1 MSIVS
6 ERFSSRRVPP
16 CLRCHDWM
24 FKHLSEVH
32 AWNRMGPDDKFVY
45 RVVLNLRT
53 CPYHAESC
61 IESLQRWMQV
71 NFCCCCHTAETTTV
85 YLTSTEVDV
94 ARKSSGAGLYTGA
107 PATTCDA
114 NTHFATYRF
123 GKRNG
128 DPVSLAALDHLFG
141 WLCAA
146 ISCGRVPANAEGMR
160 EIAPVLVPM
169 QRQKSAK
176 VPPEIKTTPSASEV
190 EPSPSGGAHVAP
202 PPGLSLIKDPNA
214 SPGDPNLAARVFPE
228 VEQKVFWQNSIQ
240 NVQASIKG
248 RIDDVEVPVTAS
260 AEDLEDLKA
269 VAESIKK
276 MLVAD
281 RKVVLRI
288 IEAKLGLGWRSKK
301 WNPTRAENAL
311 RQLQQ
316 TYAPR
321 YKFSASIKLEPSK
334 NQKPPRLLIA
344 DADRG
349 QVMAWALIGTLE
361 AWLFH
366 RFKSRSIKG
375 CSKDE
380 AMTRVIKELRQ
391 MNPLKPSQEAPCA
404 ILEND
409 GSAWDACMSA
419 RLRSIVENP
428 IMEAI
433 AEMVSEYYLPEAPP
447 DFVEAR
453 LASNELRELN
463 LEFTK
468 LKATAD
474 AAEIEFR
481 KGRTCWKTQIRAIR
495 RSGCRGTSVLN
506 FLANMIIWCWAIGGK
521 DGANLVMPNNQR
533 VKCVDGMTR
542 WVKMAFEGDDSILS
556 LQLPGAT
563 SDECV
568 TERFMHLVEQR
579 WTSVGHRPKLFWRKP
594 GEIAEFTGWH
604 FEVTSEGLGDCCPD
618 LWRQLA
624 GMSYSTSKDVVK
636 AVEAGD
642 IHRVKRLVA
651 PGVLARLFPLA
662 SRLPVLSRILYGAIA
677 GGVDEDM
684 QLTRD
689 EVYLADIAPADLGFA
704 EYSDKDYD
712 LMLYAQSQ
720 RYGDITSRF
729 ELALAEGEKKDPTAE
744 ADLMVK
750 LKVVDSIDSY
760 YDLLDA
766 VQAGFRIGGDSEL
779 FKATVDEI
787 RARNSEAA
795 VQDAHAAAA

>member
-1 MSIVS
+1 
-6 ERFSSRRVPP
+6 
-16 CLRCHDWM
+16 
-24 FKHLSEVH
+24 
-32 AWNRMGPDDKFVY
+32 MGADDKFVY

-61 IESLQRWMQV
+61 TESLKRWFEV
-71 NFCCCCHTAETTTV
+71 NLCCCCHSAETTTV
-85 YLTSTEVDV
+85 YLTSSEVDI

-128 DPVSLAALDHLFG
+128 DAVSLAALDHLFG

-160 EIAPVLVPM
+160 EITPVLVPM
-169 QRQKSAK
+169 QAQKSTA
-176 VPPEIKTTPSASEV
+176 VPPEVKAPPPPAEVAGATPT
-190 EPSPSGGAHVAP
+190 GGAHVAP
-202 PPGLSLIKDPNA
+202 PPGLSLIKDPCA
-214 SPGDPNLAARVFPE
+214 SAGDPNIAARVFPE
-228 VEQKVFWQNSIQ
+228 VEAKVFWQNSVQ

-248 RIDDVEVPVTAS
+248 RIEDVEVPVTAS
-260 AEDLEDLKA
+260 QEDLADLKA
-269 VAESIKK
+269 VADSIKQ
-276 MLVAD
+276 MLIGD

-321 YKFSASIKLEPSK
+321 YRFSASIKLEPSK
-334 NQKPPRLLIA
+334 PGKPPRLLIA

-366 RFKSRSIKG
+366 RFKYRSIKG
-375 CSKDE
+375 CSKDA
-380 AMTRVIKELRQ
+380 AMARVIEELQQR
-391 MNPLKPSQEAPCA
+391 NPLSSSSDLAPCA
-404 ILEND
+404 VIEND

-433 AEMVSEYYLPEAPP
+433 AEMVSEYYLPEATP
-447 DFVEAR
+447 DFIEAR

-468 LKATAD
+468 LRATSD

-521 DGANLVMPNNQR
+521 DGATLVLPNNHR
-533 VKCVDGMTR
+533 VRCIDGMTR

-556 LQLPGAT
+556 LQLPGAPAE
-563 SDECV
+563 ECV
-568 TERFMHLVEQR
+568 TERFMHTVEQR
-579 WTSVGHRPKLFWRKP
+579 WASVGHRPKLFWRKP
-594 GEIAEFTGWH
+594 GDVAEFTGWH
-604 FEVTSEGLGDCCPD
+604 FEVTPTGLGDCCPD
-618 LWRQLA
+618 IWRQLA

-642 IHRVKRLVA
+642 MSRVKRLVA

-662 SRLPVLSRILYGAIA
+662 SRLPVLSRMLYSTIA
-677 GGVDEDM
+677 GGVDEDT

-689 EVYLADIAPADLGFA
+689 EAYMADIAPADLGFA

-766 VQAGFRIGGDSEL
+766 VQAGFRIGGDSTL
-779 FKATVDEI
+779 FKSAVDEI
-787 RARNSEAA
+787 RARISEAT
-795 VQDAHAAAA
+795 AHPAQPAAA